1 MGKFDYKKWII
12 EHKYGIINEQQ
23 NPEPPWS
30 SYTCY
35 ACLTSSLMDT
45 FNYNIDIGPGP
56 ISGEAG
62 WVTNNS
68 TVNFPES
75 GSCYLSDFPGMLG
88 NIDQSVTMASCIS
101 VLMGDDAY
109 LYSGSMTPTVD
120 CPEGILYNTDCN
132 NPDVISQVAGN
143 TTDPYWINTCCT
155 GSATGSCDNFA
166 SSIPTGITLVDFC
179 IKCETNSWVNSGFEQ
194 YCECCPQSQPEKG
207 PGKIPSRRMVRKLY

>member
-23 NPEPPWS
+23 
-30 SYTCY
+30 
-35 ACLTSSLMDT
+35 
-45 FNYNIDIGPGP
+45 
-56 ISGEAG
+56 
-62 WVTNNS
+62 
-68 TVNFPES
+68 
-75 GSCYLSDFPGMLG
+75 
-88 NIDQSVTMASCIS
+88 
-101 VLMGDDAY
+101 
-109 LYSGSMTPTVD
+109 TPTVD

-179 IKCETNSWVNSGFEQ
+179 IKCETNSWVGSGFEQ
-194 YCECCPQSQPEKG
+194 YCECCPQFQPEKG
-207 PGKIPSRRMVRKLY
+207 PGKIPSRRIRKLR